1 MRISYLSTKGR
12 QIMATTFVFNHASKQ
27 ATKLAYSL
35 IEPSSSN
42 LTTPRSITL
51 KASGQDAVHFFAG
64 SLPPL
69 GNDAPLLLLNSGTT
83 LRTDNIAGRRGKQK
97 AKRRTISHRHHDC
110 RGFLK
115 L

>member
-69 GNDAPLLLLNSGTT
+69 GNDAPLLLNSGTT
-83 LRTDNIAGRRGKQK
+83 LRTDNIAGGRGKQK